1 MFLRKFRFF
10 YARKNATHIE
20 AGIVSKIYA
29 SGGSGGAG
37 AGRAGAGLDVK
48 KNLPKDRQVS
58 IIHSWFYS
66 VSFYLC
72 IERRFL

>member
-29 SGGSGGAG
+29 SGGNGGAG
-37 AGRAGAGLDVK
+37 AGRLGEGGCRQSLLK
-48 KNLPKDRQVS
+48 FSQVS
-58 IIHSWFYS
+58 MLKIGVIKRRENIHG
-66 VSFYLC
+66 
-72 IERRFL
+72 R